1 MVLQRLC
8 HEIPLSS
15 MHFVGHE
22 LQSTGKVVPTLT
34 CGCVHVGVSIFKSR
48 ADLASPCGLENHFQA
63 KAMNLKNVSHNL
75 LFFYHLPEVV

>member
-1 MVLQRLC
+1 MVVY
-8 HEIPLSS
+8 PSNK
-15 MHFVGHE
+15 

-48 ADLASPCGLENHFQA
+48 ADLASPCGLENHFQT
-63 KAMNLKNVSHNL
+63 KAMNLKNVSHDL